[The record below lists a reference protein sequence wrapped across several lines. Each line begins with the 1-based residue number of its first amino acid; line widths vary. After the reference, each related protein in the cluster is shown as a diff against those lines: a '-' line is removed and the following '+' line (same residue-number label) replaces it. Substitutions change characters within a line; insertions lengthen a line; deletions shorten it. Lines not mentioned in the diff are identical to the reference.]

1 MKGSLIRRLKKN
13 REVFL
18 DRHAEA
24 GDWFKRMFSSATYSS
39 WRMSASVIA
48 RYCRGLVLDAG
59 SGRGSWRHTILRSAS
74 ACESIDI
81 APRGEDQPTWIGD
94 LMHMSE
100 VPDVRFDTVVCN
112 QVLEHVRSP
121 LRALSEMHRV
131 LKPGGVLILSAP
143 LLSRR
148 HELPYDFF
156 RYTQEGLT
164 ALLQDVGYEVREVL
178 IYGGLLSFIHHQ
190 TSFFFPG
197 LLMGIPLVGEQAIC
211 LNAPFSWLFPRLD
224 RLIDRGALL
233 PLGVVIVGAKGAGRT
248 STGQ

>member
-39 WRMSASVIA
+39 WRMSASVMA

-74 ACESIDI
+74 AYESIDI

-100 VPDVRFDTVVCN
+100 VPDARFDTVVCN

-143 LLSRR
+143 
-148 HELPYDFF
+148 H
-156 RYTQEGLT
+156 
-164 ALLQDVGYEVREVL
+164 
-178 IYGGLLSFIHHQ
+178 
-190 TSFFFPG
+190 
-197 LLMGIPLVGEQAIC
+197 
-211 LNAPFSWLFPRLD
+211 
-224 RLIDRGALL
+224 
-233 PLGVVIVGAKGAGRT
+233 
-248 STGQ
+248 